1 MKRIRRVLGIDP
13 GLANTGFG
21 IIDDFGGRMSLVGYG
36 VIETSPEDAHPS
48 RLLEIFRGIEEVV
61 GKYAPDESAMEE
73 LFFGRNSSS
82 AMMVA
87 EAKGV
92 VTMALAKN
100 GISPAQYK
108 PNKIKASVTGT
119 QSARKETVERCVR
132 MLLNLK
138 ETPRPDHAAD
148 AIAAA
153 ITHIHSTA
161 TPAAGR

>member
-36 VIETSPEDAHPS
+36 VIETAPEDAHPS

-92 VTMALAKN
+92 VTMALA
-100 GISPAQYK
+100 
-108 PNKIKASVTGT
+108 
-119 QSARKETVERCVR
+119 
-132 MLLNLK
+132 
-138 ETPRPDHAAD
+138 
-148 AIAAA
+148 
-153 ITHIHSTA
+153 
-161 TPAAGR
+161 